1 MPEPLLVDL
10 PLARRIE
17 GALAA
22 DLLAFAR
29 ARAALDP
36 GSGAAH
42 LEVAG
47 GVAVWTGQFGSRGQA
62 LGLDGPVT
70 DADLDRLLGFLADP
84 LRGGGRAEIELC
96 PLAAE
101 AVADALDRRPH
112 RLHGFRN
119 VYAAP
124 LSLPLPAGAGAGA
137 ARLPASATSGAA
149 PPDGLAI
156 EAVAGEERLSV
167 WSCVLLDGFGYA
179 PGERRD
185 QVAAWNRMMGTVPEA
200 TLLLASLHGEPVG
213 ASSVLVHDL
222 PARGRVASLGGT
234 TTLVPQRR
242 RGVQLALL
250 RHRLALAAE
259 AGCDL
264 AVVTADPGS
273 SSGRNARRAGFALA
287 YTNVRVRLGEV
298 PRT

>member
-22 DLLAFAR
+22 DLVAFAR
-29 ARAALDP
+29 ARAAFDP
-36 GSGAAH
+36 GTGAAH
-42 LEVAG
+42 RTVAGG
-47 GVAVWTGQFGSRGQA
+47 GVAVWTGQFGSRGQG
-62 LGLDGPVT
+62 LGLDGPVSG
-70 DADLDRLLGFLADP
+70 ADLDRVVAFLAAP
-84 LRGGGRAEIELC
+84 RRGAGRAEIELC
-96 PLAAE
+96 PLAAD
-101 AVADALDRRPH
+101 AVADALGRRPH
-112 RLHGFRN
+112 QVAGFRN
-119 VYAAP
+119 VYATP
-124 LSLPLPAGAGAGA
+124 VPA
-137 ARLPASATSGAA
+137 AA
-149 PPDGLAI
+149 PAEAPTDAPTEAPPADRPDGLTI
-156 EAVAGEERLSV
+156 EAAAGERLAE
-167 WSCVLLDGFGYA
+167 WSRVLLDGFGYPA
-179 PGERRD
+179 GDRRD
-185 QVAAWNRMMGTVPEA
+185 RVARWNGMMATVPEA

-222 PARGRVASLGGT
+222 PGGVRVASLGGT
-234 TTLVPQRR
+234 TTLAAHRR

-250 RHRLALAAE
+250 RHRLTLAAA

-287 YTNVRVRLGEV
+287 YTNVRVRLAEV

>member
-22 DLLAFAR
+22 DLVAFAR
-29 ARAALDP
+29 ARARLDP
-36 GSGAAH
+36 GGGAGH
-42 LEVAG
+42 LAVAG
-47 GVAVWTGQFGSRGQA
+47 GVAVWTGQFGSRAQA
-62 LGLDGPVT
+62 VGLDGPVT
-70 DADLDRLLGFLADP
+70 DTELGRLHRFLAAP
-84 LRGGGRAEIELC
+84 HRGDGRAEIELC

-101 AVADALDRRPH
+101 ALAGALDRRPH

-119 VYAAP
+119 VYAT
-124 LSLPLPAGAGAGA
+124 
-137 ARLPASATSGAA
+137 RLPARSIADDPPVAERADG
-149 PPDGLAI
+149 PPDGPAGLTI
-156 EAVAGEERLSV
+156 EAVVGERLAV
-167 WSCVLLDGFGYA
+167 WSQVLLDGFGYP

-185 QVAAWNRMMGTVPEA
+185 GVARWNDMMGTVPEA
-200 TLLLASLHGEPVG
+200 TLLLASLRGEPVG
-213 ASSVLVHDL
+213 ASSVLVHDV
-222 PARGRVASLGGT
+222 PEGGRVASLGGT
-234 TTLVPQRR
+234 TTLGPHRR

-250 RHRLALAAE
+250 RHRLGLAAG

-287 YTNVRVRLGEV
+287 YTNVRVRLGDV
-298 PRT
+298 PPT

>member
-42 LEVAG
+42 LALAG

-62 LGLDGPVT
+62 VGLDGPLT
-70 DADLDRLLGFLADP
+70 DADLDRLVGFLADP
-84 LRGGGRAEIELC
+84 VRGGGPAEIELC
-96 PLAAE
+96 PLAAD
-101 AVADALDRRPH
+101 AVAEALDRHPH

-124 LSLPLPAGAGAGA
+124 LPPSDGAGG
-137 ARLPASATSGAA
+137 TSPSG
-149 PPDGLAI
+149 PPGLTI
-156 EAVAGEERLSV
+156 EAVVGEERLAV
-167 WSCVLLDGFGYA
+167 WSRILLDGFGYQ

-185 QVAAWNRMMGTVPEA
+185 RVAAWNRMMGTVPEA
-200 TLLLASLHGEPVG
+200 TLLLASIHGEPVG

-222 PARGRVASLGGT
+222 PGRGRVASLGGT

-250 RHRLALAAE
+250 RHRLALAAG

-287 YTNVRVRLGEV
+287 YTNARVRLAEV
-298 PRT
+298 PRA

>member
-10 PLARRIE
+10 RLARRIE

-29 ARAALDP
+29 ARAGLDP
-36 GSGAAH
+36 DGGAGH
-42 LEVAG
+42 LTVAG

-62 LGLDGPVT
+62 VGLDGPVA
-70 DADLDRLLGFLADP
+70 DAELDRLYRFLAAP
-84 LRGGGRAEIELC
+84 RRGDGRAEVELC

-101 AVADALDRRPH
+101 ALAGPLDRRPH

-124 LSLPLPAGAGAGA
+124 LRAPAITGDPPAPEPAG
-137 ARLPASATSGAA
+137 LT
-149 PPDGLAI
+149 I
-156 EAVAGEERLSV
+156 EAVAGERLAV
-167 WSCVLLDGFGYA
+167 WSRVLLDGFGYP

-185 QVAAWNRMMGTVPEA
+185 GVARWNDMMGTVPEA
-200 TLLLASLHGEPVG
+200 TLLLASLDGEPVG
-213 ASSVLVHDL
+213 ASSVLVHDR
-222 PARGRVASLGGT
+222 PGGSRVASLGGT
-234 TTLVPQRR
+234 TTLGPHRR

-250 RHRLALAAE
+250 RHRLGLAAG

-287 YTNVRVRLGEV
+287 YTNVRVRLGAV
-298 PRT
+298 PAT

>member
-22 DLLAFAR
+22 DLVAFAR

-36 GSGAAH
+36 GSGAGH
-42 LEVAG
+42 VEVAG
-47 GVAVWTGQFGSRGQA
+47 GVAVWTGQFGSRGQG
-62 LGLDGPVT
+62 LGLDGPVV
-70 DADLDRLLGFLADP
+70 DADLDRLVAFLADP
-84 LRGGGRAEIELC
+84 LRGGGRAEIEVC
-96 PLAAE
+96 PLAVDALAE
-101 AVADALDRRPH
+101 ALDGRRH
-112 RLHGFRN
+112 RLGGFRN
-119 VYAAP
+119 VYATVP
-124 LSLPLPAGAGAGA
+124 PGP
-137 ARLPASATSGAA
+137 A
-149 PPDGLAI
+149 PPGDAEGPIAGPVEGLRI
-156 EAVAGEERLSV
+156 EPVAGEDRLAV
-167 WSCVLLDGFGYA
+167 WSRILLDGFGYP

-185 QVAAWNRMMGTVPEA
+185 RVARWNDMMGTVPEA
-200 TLLLASLHGEPVG
+200 TLLLASRHGEPVG

-222 PARGRVASLGGT
+222 AGGGRVASLGGT
-234 TTLVPQRR
+234 TTLVPHRR

-250 RHRLALAAE
+250 RHRLGLAAA

-287 YTNVRVRLGEV
+287 YTNARIQVGDV
-298 PRT
+298 PGT

>member
-10 PLARRIE
+10 SLARRIE

-22 DLLAFAR
+22 DLVAFAR

-36 GSGAAH
+36 AGDAAH
-42 LEVAG
+42 RALAG
-47 GVAVWTGQFGSRGQA
+47 GMVVWTGQFGSRGQA

-70 DADLDRLLGFLADP
+70 DADLDRAVAFLAAP
-84 LRGGGRAEIELC
+84 HRGDGRAEIELC
-96 PLAAE
+96 PLAHEGLAG
-101 AVADALDRRPH
+101 ALDRRPH
-112 RLHGFRN
+112 QLHGFRN

-124 LSLPLPAGAGAGA
+124 IPGA
-137 ARLPASATSGAA
+137 APAPDPASATGPGAGPGS
-149 PPDGLAI
+149 PPAGLAI
-156 EAVAGEERLSV
+156 EAATGERLAV
-167 WSCVLLDGFGYA
+167 WSQVLLDGFGYP
-179 PGERRD
+179 PGDRRD
-185 QVAAWNRMMGTVPEA
+185 RVAAWNEMMGTVPEA
-200 TLLLASLHGEPVG
+200 TLLLASLDGEPVG

-222 PARGRVASLGGT
+222 PGGGGRVASLGGT
-234 TTLVPQRR
+234 TTLVPHRR

-250 RHRLALAAE
+250 RHRLALAAG

-287 YTNVRVRLGEV
+287 YTNVRVRLAEV

>member
-22 DLLAFAR
+22 DLVAFAR
-29 ARAALDP
+29 ARAGLDP
-36 GSGAAH
+36 ASRAGH
-42 LEVAG
+42 LAVAG
-47 GVAVWTGQFGSRGQA
+47 GVAVWTGQFGSRAQA
-62 LGLDGPVT
+62 VGLDGPVT
-70 DADLDRLLGFLADP
+70 DSELGRLHRFLAAP
-84 LRGGGRAEIELC
+84 HRGDGRAEIELC
-96 PLAAE
+96 PLGAE
-101 AVADALDRRPH
+101 ALAGALDRHPH

-119 VYAAP
+119 VYATAVPAAAP
-124 LSLPLPAGAGAGA
+124 DTIGPAGLTIEPVVG
-137 ARLPASATSGAA
+137 ARLA
-149 PPDGLAI
+149 
-156 EAVAGEERLSV
+156 V
-167 WSCVLLDGFGYA
+167 WSRVLLDGFGYP

-185 QVAAWNRMMGTVPEA
+185 GVARWNDMMGTVPEA
-200 TLLLASLHGEPVG
+200 TLLLASLHGEAVG

-222 PARGRVASLGGT
+222 SDGGRVASLGGT
-234 TTLVPQRR
+234 TTLGPHRR

-250 RHRLALAAE
+250 RHRLGLAAG

-287 YTNVRVRLGEV
+287 YTNVRVRLGDV
-298 PRT
+298 PPT

>member
-22 DLLAFAR
+22 DLVAFAR

-36 GSGAAH
+36 GGGAAH
-42 LEVAG
+42 RAVAG
-47 GVAVWTGQFGSRGQA
+47 GVAVWTGQFGSRGQG

-70 DADLDRLLGFLADP
+70 DADLDQLVGFFAAH
-84 LRGGGRAEIELC
+84 REHTGGAGAPAEAEIELC

-101 AVADALDRRPH
+101 AVSGALDRRPH

-119 VYAAP
+119 VYATV
-124 LSLPLPAGAGAGA
+124 PARA
-137 ARLPASATSGAA
+137 AADGEGDGGDVVE
-149 PPDGLAI
+149 PPGLAI
-156 EAVAGEERLSV
+156 EAVAGERLAH
-167 WSCVLLDGFGYA
+167 WSRVLLDGFGYP

-185 QVAAWNRMMGTVPEA
+185 RVAAWNEMMGTVPEA
-200 TLLLASLHGEPVG
+200 TLLLASLGGEPVG

-222 PARGRVASLGGT
+222 PAGRGRVASLGGT
-234 TTLVPQRR
+234 TTLVPHRR

-250 RHRLALAAE
+250 RHRLALAAG

-287 YTNVRVRLGEV
+287 YTNVRVRLAEV
-298 PRT
+298 PPA

>member
-22 DLLAFAR
+22 DLVAFAR
-29 ARAALDP
+29 ARAVLDP
-36 GSGAAH
+36 ASGAGH
-42 LEVAG
+42 LAVAG
-47 GVAVWTGQFGSRGQA
+47 GVAVWTGQFGSRGQG

-70 DADLDRLLGFLADP
+70 DADLDRLVAFLAAP
-84 LRGGGRAEIELC
+84 GRGDGLPAEIELC
-96 PLAAE
+96 PLAA
-101 AVADALDRRPH
+101 DALAGSLRRRPH

-119 VYAAP
+119 VYATVP
-124 LSLPLPAGAGAGA
+124 PGS
-137 ARLPASATSGAA
+137 ASAGGTDGPTAG
-149 PPDGLAI
+149 PPEGLRI
-156 EAVAGEERLSV
+156 EPVAGEERLAV
-167 WSCVLLDGFGYA
+167 WSRVLLDGFGYS
-179 PGERRD
+179 PGDRRER
-185 QVAAWNRMMGTVPEA
+185 VARWNEMMGTVPEA

-222 PARGRVASLGGT
+222 AGRGRVASLGGT
-234 TTLVPQRR
+234 TTLVPHRR

-250 RHRLALAAE
+250 RHRLGLAAA

-287 YTNVRVRLGEV
+287 YTNARVHLGDV
-298 PRT
+298 PPT

>member
-10 PLARRIE
+10 SLARRIE

-22 DLLAFAR
+22 DLVAFAR

-36 GSGAAH
+36 AGGAAH
-42 LEVAG
+42 RALAG
-47 GVAVWTGQFGSRGQA
+47 GMVVWTGQFGSRGQA

-70 DADLDRLLGFLADP
+70 DADLDQVVAFLAAP
-84 LRGGGRAEIELC
+84 HRGDGRAEIELC
-96 PLAAE
+96 PLAHESLAG
-101 AVADALDRRPH
+101 ALGPRPH
-112 RLHGFRN
+112 ELHGFRN

-124 LSLPLPAGAGAGA
+124 LPGA
-137 ARLPASATSGAA
+137 APAPDPASAAGPGIPTEAGPSA
-149 PPDGLAI
+149 GLAV
-156 EAVAGEERLSV
+156 EAAAGERLAV
-167 WSCVLLDGFGYA
+167 WSRVLLDGFGYP
-179 PGERRD
+179 PGDRRD
-185 QVAAWNRMMGTVPEA
+185 RVAAWNEMMGTVPEA
-200 TLLLASLHGEPVG
+200 TLLLASLDGEPVG
-213 ASSVLVHDL
+213 SSSVLVHDL
-222 PARGRVASLGGT
+222 PGGRGRVASLGGT
-234 TTLVPQRR
+234 TTLVPHRR

-250 RHRLALAAE
+250 RHRLALAAG

-287 YTNVRVRLGEV
+287 YTNVRVRLAEV

>member
-22 DLLAFAR
+22 DLVAFAR
-29 ARAALDP
+29 AQDASSP
-36 GSGAAH
+36 GRGAGH
-42 LEVAG
+42 VEVAGG
-47 GVAVWTGQFGSRGQA
+47 GVAVWTGQFGSRAQG
-62 LGLDGPVT
+62 LGLDGPVSG
-70 DADLDRLLGFLADP
+70 ADLDLVVQFLAAP
-84 LRGGGRAEIELC
+84 HRGGGRAEIELC

-101 AVADALDRRPH
+101 AVAGALDRHPH

-119 VYAAP
+119 VYAAV
-124 LSLPLPAGAGAGA
+124 LPAPARA
-137 ARLPASATSGAA
+137 ADGSPPGLTIAA
-149 PPDGLAI
+149 V
-156 EAVAGEERLSV
+156 AVAGKEPMAT
-167 WSCVLLDGFGYA
+167 WSRVLLDGFGYP
-179 PGERRD
+179 PGDRRD
-185 QVAAWNRMMGTVPEA
+185 RVARWNEMMGTVPEA
-200 TLLLASLHGEPVG
+200 TLLLASVHGEPVA

-222 PARGRVASLGGT
+222 AGGGRVASLGGT
-234 TTLVPQRR
+234 TTLVPHRR

-250 RHRLALAAE
+250 RHRLGLAAA

-287 YTNVRVRLGEV
+287 YTNVRVRLADV
-298 PRT
+298 PRS